1 MLGDVVK
8 MDLVVS
14 VDGNRVQGCSANE
27 GQREI
32 KFYYPKL

>member
-14 VDGNRVQGCSANE
+14 VVFQGCSANE